1 MQDEELFVA
10 CGESLYKRENHTHA
24 GEQAWRLD
32 FDTTRGNSRGEANR
46 KSRTGPDP
54 SAGKEYQAGWG
65 SPFDTARTNRP
76 SSETGS
82 EDGAFRIPAGS
93 RKAALVHLALEA
105 WRARLL
111 DPKALGEVRGREVD
125 EVGLQRALYRSSMGE
140 IEHLLGPVVKG
151 RRVIVEGRLAGTGRT
166 ALERLGAEVEELRL
180 EDQKRYID
188 MTPAIFVFAAVAMA
202 VRYISLG
209 LDDQDLYILAG
220 ILFALMYGL
229 RPFFFKMQRPR
240 DE

>member
-1 MQDEELFVA
+1 
-10 CGESLYKRENHTHA
+10 
-24 GEQAWRLD
+24 LD
-32 FDTTRGNSRGEANR
+32 FDTTRGNGRDGFDR
-46 KSRTGPDP
+46 KSRSVPNLTTGKVDRT
-54 SAGKEYQAGWG
+54 SRGG
-65 SPFDTARTNRP
+65 PFDTARADRQP
-76 SSETGS
+76 S
-82 EDGAFRIPAGS
+82 EDESFRIPAGS
-93 RKAALVHLALEA
+93 RKGALVHLALTV
-105 WRARLL
+105 WRAGLL

-125 EVGLQRALYRSSMGE
+125 EAGLQRALYRSSMGE
-140 IEHLLGPVVKG
+140 IEHVLGPVVNG

-166 ALERLGAEVEELRL
+166 AIERLGAEVEELRL

-229 RPFFFKMQRPR
+229 RPFFFKLQRPK
-240 DE
+240 DQ